1 MRMEKE
7 DIILLKIS
15 GTEKSVQKFLEKLKK
30 TYGMLMVGKLL
41 PNDDDSG
48 IHCFVDVN
56 VESEVTQAEQ

>member
-1 MRMEKE
+1 MQKR

-15 GTEKSVQKFLEKLKK
+15 GTENSVQKFLDKLKK

-48 IHCFVDVN
+48 VHCFVDAN
-56 VESEVTQAEQ
+56 VESEVTENEQ